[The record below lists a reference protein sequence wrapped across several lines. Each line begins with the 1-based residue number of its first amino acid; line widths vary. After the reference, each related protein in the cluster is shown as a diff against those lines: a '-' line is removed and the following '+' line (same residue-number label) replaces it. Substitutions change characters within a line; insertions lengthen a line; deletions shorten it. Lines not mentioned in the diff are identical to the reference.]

1 LDANTAGIVPSRVRP
16 GSIIQAPSI
25 PRDLKAGHPLVT
37 PPGVVPNSTGVSPAK
52 PGAGSAPKVDTSPA
66 GNRPILTGNHIGPAG
81 NIDRAVLTG
90 KFDRPS
96 AVDKSTPADRV
107 NQLDRVKDLN
117 AKELR
122 ERMERKE
129 RLDRVDRMSGR
140 PPKGKT

>member
-1 LDANTAGIVPSRVRP
+1 VRP
-16 GSIIQAPSI
+16 GSSIQAPSI
-25 PRDLKAGHPLVT
+25 PRDLKAGHPLAT
-37 PPGVVPNSTGVSPAK
+37 PPGAVPNGVSPAK
-52 PGAGSAPKVDTSPA
+52 PGAGPAPKVDISPA
-66 GNRPILTGNHIGPAG
+66 GNRPILTGNHPGPAG

-90 KFDRPS
+90 KFDRPN
-96 AVDKSTPADRV
+96 AVDKSAPADRL

-129 RLDRVDRMSGR
+129 RLDRVDRMTGR